1 MLKRE
6 KKEPEEK
13 IRSVQRYLVGKG
25 SLRRIAA
32 EAGVNGKTVE
42 GWVRRYK
49 TEGAEGFLP
58 GKKNRV
64 YSSELKLQSV
74 HAYLSGEGSLA
85 EICERNKIRDEKELR
100 HWIKVYN
107 AHGDFNSVRQSGGED
122 CMRQGRE
129 TTQAERLEIV
139 KACLASGRDYGAA

>member
-6 KKEPEEK
+6 EKEPEEK
-13 IRSVQRYLVGKG
+13 IRSVQRYLTGKG
-25 SLRRIAA
+25 SLRRIVA

-49 TEGAEGFLP
+49 TEGAGGFLP

-74 HAYLSGEGSLA
+74 RAYLSGEGSLA
-85 EICERNKIRDEKELR
+85 EICERNKIRD
-100 HWIKVYN
+100 
-107 AHGDFNSVRQSGGED
+107 
-122 CMRQGRE
+122 
-129 TTQAERLEIV
+129 
-139 KACLASGRDYGAA
+139 